1 MADFG
6 HYSRFCAKNGGFV
19 EITGLTFTERVCIPD
34 EMLKYT
40 QFDQTAHN
48 DLSENACKMMESFF
62 K

>member
-1 MADFG
+1 
-6 HYSRFCAKNGGFV
+6 V
-19 EITGLTFTERVCIPD
+19 EITRLTFTERVCIPD

-48 DLSENACKMMESFF
+48 DLSENACKIMESFF